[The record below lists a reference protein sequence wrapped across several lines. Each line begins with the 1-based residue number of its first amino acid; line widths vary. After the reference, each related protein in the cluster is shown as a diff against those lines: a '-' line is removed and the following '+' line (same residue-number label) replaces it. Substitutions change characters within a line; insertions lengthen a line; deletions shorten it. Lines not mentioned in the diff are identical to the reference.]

1 MLGLELTSETML
13 CLGIMFILSGIFF
26 FYMKK
31 QITHLEDAQ
40 IEQAKLLQ
48 HIIANISALPVSGM
62 GANLSGASLSD
73 ANVSGASLSGASL
86 SGANLSDANIS
97 GENANS
103 SEKYQGGNLID
114 VSDGEENSDS
124 EEEDDSESEGE
135 NSSDSEEESDEEDLV
150 NDVEEVKLDKSTLR
164 EFSALP
170 AQEVDLNA
178 IDEDSIVEIPNT
190 VKVINMNAGTAEHEP
205 EEVNLDVESL
215 TSTNLDEDDDTLTIN
230 SSVSGANLA
239 KTSLKAL
246 KVGDLRK
253 MVIERGL
260 HSDPSKV
267 KKAELI
273 TLLQQH

>member
-40 IEQAKLLQ
+40 MEQAKLLQ
-48 HIIANISALPVSGM
+48 HIIANISTIQPNMTGNIGVNMDTDL
-62 GANLSGASLSD
+62 GAS
-73 ANVSGASLSGASL
+73 
-86 SGANLSDANIS
+86 I
-97 GENANS
+97 GENN
-103 SEKYQGGNLID
+103 EEYHQGNLID

-124 EEEDDSESEGE
+124 EENDDSGSEGSFESEEDSDDEDE
-135 NSSDSEEESDEEDLV
+135 NEIEEEDLV
-150 NDVEEVKLDKSTLR
+150 NSSMAQVNIDKNTLR
-164 EFSALP
+164 EFSVMP
-170 AQEVDLNA
+170 SQEMDLNA

-190 VKVINMNAGTAEHEP
+190 VKVVNMNTGKEASNEP
-205 EEVNLDVESL
+205 EEVELELESL
-215 TSTNLDEDDDTLTIN
+215 TSTNLDDDDSLTIN

-253 MVIERGL
+253 MVLEKGL
-260 HSDPSKV
+260 HDKPKTL
-267 KKAELI
+267 KKSELI
-273 TLLQQH
+273 TLLN

>member
-13 CLGIMFILSGIFF
+13 CLGIMFILSGVLF

-40 IEQAKLLQ
+40 MEQAKLLQ
-48 HIIANISALPVSGM
+48 HIIANISTMPSNMA
-62 GANLSGASLSD
+62 
-73 ANVSGASLSGASL
+73 ANVGADIGAEI
-86 SGANLSDANIS
+86 GADIGAPMS
-97 GENANS
+97 ENND
-103 SEKYQGGNLID
+103 EYHRGNLID
-114 VSDGEENSDS
+114 VSDGEEDNSDRE
-124 EEEDDSESEGE
+124 EEEDDSESEEEGSSESEDDSDDELE
-135 NSSDSEEESDEEDLV
+135 NDEV
-150 NDVEEVKLDKSTLR
+150 KEEVNIDKNILR

-170 AQEVDLNA
+170 VQEVDLNA
-178 IDEDSIVEIPNT
+178 IDEDSIVQIPDS
-190 VKVINMNAGTAEHEP
+190 VKVVNMNIGASDHEP
-205 EEVNLDVESL
+205 EEVELDVESL
-215 TSTNLDEDDDTLTIN
+215 TSTNLDDDDDDDTLTIN
-230 SSVSGANLA
+230 SSISGANLA

>member
-13 CLGIMFILSGIFF
+13 CLGIMFILSGVLF

-31 QITHLEDAQ
+31 QITHIEDAQ
-40 IEQAKLLQ
+40 MEQAKLLQ
-48 HIIANISALPVSGM
+48 HIIANISANPPTRMNGGTM
-62 GANLSGASLSD
+62 ANNEID
-73 ANVSGASLSGASL
+73 VRDQDMN
-86 SGANLSDANIS
+86 
-97 GENANS
+97 
-103 SEKYQGGNLID
+103 NLID
-114 VSDGEENSDS
+114 VSDGEEDSDNENDS
-124 EEEDDSESEGE
+124 EDEYESENDDGEED
-135 NSSDSEEESDEEDLV
+135 SDEESDEESDNDSDDETNIPV
-150 NDVEEVKLDKSTLR
+150 NTSIDKDTFR
-164 EFSALP
+164 EFTTLP
-170 AQEVDLNA
+170 IQEACIND
-178 IDEDSIVEIPNT
+178 IDEDSIVEIPNG
-190 VKVINMNAGTAEHEP
+190 VKVVNMNSESAPVNEP
-205 EEVNLDVESL
+205 EEVELEVESL
-215 TSTNLDEDDDTLTIN
+215 TSTNLDDDDDDDTLTIN

>member
-13 CLGIMFILSGIFF
+13 CLGIMFILSGVLF

-40 IEQAKLLQ
+40 MEQAKLLQ
-48 HIIANISALPVSGM
+48 HIITNISTMPSNMAANM
-62 GANLSGASLSD
+62 GADIGANMGASM
-73 ANVSGASLSGASL
+73 N
-86 SGANLSDANIS
+86 
-97 GENANS
+97 ENN
-103 SEKYQGGNLID
+103 EEYHRGNLID
-114 VSDGEENSDS
+114 VSDGEQDNSDS
-124 EEEDDSESEGE
+124 EEEDDDSESEGE
-135 NSSDSEEESDEEDLV
+135 GSSESEDDSDDELENDEENEV
-150 NDVEEVKLDKSTLR
+150 MEEVNIDKNTLR

-170 AQEVDLNA
+170 VQEVDLNA
-178 IDEDSIVEIPNT
+178 IDEDSMVEIPDT
-190 VKVINMNAGTAEHEP
+190 VKVVNMNTGASEHEP
-205 EEVNLDVESL
+205 EEVELDVESL
-215 TSTNLDEDDDTLTIN
+215 TSTNLDDDDTLTIN
-230 SSVSGANLA
+230 SSISGTNLA

>member
-13 CLGIMFILSGIFF
+13 CLGIMFILSGVLF

-40 IEQAKLLQ
+40 MEQAKLLQ
-48 HIIANISALPVSGM
+48 HIIANISTMPSNM
-62 GANLSGASLSD
+62 GANM
-73 ANVSGASLSGASL
+73 
-86 SGANLSDANIS
+86 GANIGANMGADIGAPMS
-97 GENANS
+97 ENK
-103 SEKYQGGNLID
+103 EEYHRGNLID
-114 VSDGEENSDS
+114 VSDGEQDNSDS
-124 EEEDDSESEGE
+124 EEEDDDSESEGE
-135 NSSDSEEESDEEDLV
+135 GSSESEDDSDDELENDEENEV
-150 NDVEEVKLDKSTLR
+150 MEEVNIDKNTLR

-170 AQEVDLNA
+170 VQEVDLNA
-178 IDEDSIVEIPNT
+178 IDEDSMVEIPDT
-190 VKVINMNAGTAEHEP
+190 VKVVNMNTGASEHEP
-205 EEVNLDVESL
+205 EEVELDVESL
-215 TSTNLDEDDDTLTIN
+215 TSTNLDDDDTLTIN
-230 SSVSGANLA
+230 SSISGTNLA